1 MLPYPNVFLKK
12 GKEISVQR
20 RHHWIFSGAIDRA
33 QGTLTEGDL
42 VNVVDIGG
50 KFLATGYYGSGSI
63 AVRIISFVEKPIDET
78 FWTEK
83 ISAAYALR
91 KRVGLTDNSHTN
103 VYRLFHGEGD
113 FVPGL
118 IIDFYN
124 GTAVIQAHQ
133 IGIHRE
139 VSAIVQALKTIYGNK
154 LSAVY
159 DKSAATLH
167 QAVTENTD
175 GLVYGTPATQVVLEY
190 GHHFEIDWEKGQKT
204 GFFIDQRENRQ
215 LLSKYSLGKKVL
227 NAFCYSGGFS
237 VYALKAGAKEVHSV
251 DISPSAIEM
260 TDKNVQLNPSDSTH
274 HKGIEA
280 DVMQYIKDISG
291 DFDVIVLD
299 PPAFAKHIRSRHKAV
314 QAYKR
319 LNATAMKHIPAGGI
333 LFTFSCSQVV
343 DQVLFNHTITAAAL
357 EANRAIRILHQ
368 LTQPADHP
376 INIFHQETAYL
387 KGLVVYVE

>member
-1 MLPYPNVFLKK
+1 MLPYPNVYLKK
-12 GKEISVQR
+12 GKEISIQR
-20 RHHWIFSGAIDRA
+20 RHHWIFSGAIHHT
-33 QGTLTEGDL
+33 QGTLAEGDL
-42 VNVVDIGG
+42 VQVVDMGG
-50 KFLATGYYGSGSI
+50 KFLASGYYGSGSI
-63 AVRIISFVEKPIDET
+63 AVRIISFVEESIDEV
-78 FWTEK
+78 FWVEK
-83 ISAAYALR
+83 IRAAYALR
-91 KRVGLTDNSHTN
+91 KKIGLTDNPHTN

-113 FVPGL
+113 LIPGL

-133 IGIHRE
+133 IGIHRQIP
-139 VSAIVQALKTIYGNK
+139 AIVQALLTIYGDGI
-154 LSAVY
+154 SAVF
-159 DKSAATLH
+159 DKSSATLH
-167 QAVTENTD
+167 HAAIENTD
-175 GLVYGTPATQVVLEY
+175 GLVYGSPTTNVVLEY
-190 GHHFEIDWEKGQKT
+190 GHYFEIDWVKGQKT

-215 LLSKYSLGKKVL
+215 LLSTYSLGKKVL

-251 DISPSAIEM
+251 DISSSAIEM
-260 TDKNVQLNPSDSTH
+260 TEKNVQLNAIDSTNH
-274 HKGIEA
+274 NGIEA
-280 DVMQYIKDISG
+280 DVMQYIKEISV
-291 DFDVIVLD
+291 DFDVIILD
-299 PPAFAKHIRSRHKAV
+299 PPAFAKHIRSRHKAI

-319 LNATAMKHIPAGGI
+319 LNATAMKHIPPGGI

-357 EANRAIRILHQ
+357 EAKRNIRILHQ

>member
-1 MLPYPNVFLKK
+1 MLPYPSVFLKK
-12 GKEISVQR
+12 GKEISLYR
-20 RHHWIFSGAIDRA
+20 KHHWIFSGAIQRID
-33 QGTLTEGDL
+33 GNVSEGDL
-42 VNVVDIGG
+42 VHVRDYAGG
-50 KFLATGYYGSGSI
+50 FLATGFYGNGSI
-63 AVRIISFVEKPIDET
+63 AVRIISFTETPIDEH
-78 FWTEK
+78 FWTQK
-83 ISAAYALR
+83 IKAAYQLR
-91 KRVGLTDNSHTN
+91 KKIGLTDSSQTN

-118 IIDFYN
+118 IIDYYN

-133 IGIHRE
+133 LGIHRQIPL
-139 VSAIVQALKTIYGNK
+139 IVNALLATYGSGI
-154 LSAVY
+154 SAVF
-159 DKSAATLH
+159 DKSTATLH
-167 QAVTENTD
+167 DTSAENTD
-175 GLVYGTPATQVVLEY
+175 GLVYGTPTTHVVTEH
-190 GHHFEIDWEKGQKT
+190 GHRFEIDWEKGQKT

-215 LLSKYSLGKKVL
+215 LISSYSHGKKVL

-237 VYALKAGAKEVHSV
+237 VYALQAGAREVHSV
-251 DISPSAIEM
+251 DISKNAIEM
-260 TDKNVQLNPSDSTH
+260 TEKNVQLNAEGASRHS
-274 HKGIEA
+274 GIEA
-280 DVMQYIKDISG
+280 DVMQYIKEISG

-299 PPAFAKHIRSRHKAV
+299 PPAFAKHVRSRHKAI

-319 LNATAMKHIPAGGI
+319 LNATAMRHIPAGGI

-357 EANRAIRILHQ
+357 EADRNIRILHQ

>member
-1 MLPYPNVFLKK
+1 MLPYPSVYLKK
-12 GKEISVQR
+12 GKEISIQR
-20 RHHWIFSGAIDRA
+20 RHHWIFSGAIHHT
-33 QGTLTEGDL
+33 QGTLAEGDL
-42 VNVVDIGG
+42 VQVVDMGG
-50 KFLATGYYGSGSI
+50 KFLASGYYGSGSI
-63 AVRIISFVEKPIDET
+63 AVRIISFVEESIDEV
-78 FWTEK
+78 FWVEK
-83 ISAAYALR
+83 IRAAYALR
-91 KRVGLTDNSHTN
+91 KMIGLTDNPHTN

-113 FVPGL
+113 LIPGL

-133 IGIHRE
+133 IGIHRQIP
-139 VSAIVQALKTIYGNK
+139 AIVQALLTIYGDGI
-154 LSAVY
+154 SAVF
-159 DKSAATLH
+159 DKSSATLH
-167 QAVTENTD
+167 HAAIENID
-175 GLVYGTPATQVVLEY
+175 GLVYGSPTTNVVLEY
-190 GHHFEIDWEKGQKT
+190 GHYFEIDWVKGQKT

-215 LLSKYSLGKKVL
+215 LLSTYSLGKKVL

-251 DISPSAIEM
+251 DISSSAIEM
-260 TDKNVQLNPSDSTH
+260 TEKNVQLNAIDSTN

-280 DVMQYIKDISG
+280 DVMQYIKEISG
-291 DFDVIVLD
+291 DFDVIILD
-299 PPAFAKHIRSRHKAV
+299 PPAFAKHIRSRHKAI

-319 LNATAMKHIPAGGI
+319 LNATAMKHIPPGGI

-343 DQVLFNHTITAAAL
+343 DQVLFNHTVTAAAL

>member
-1 MLPYPNVFLKK
+1 MLPYPSVYLKK
-12 GKEISVQR
+12 GKEISIQR
-20 RHHWIFSGAIDRA
+20 RHHWIFSGAIHHT
-33 QGTLTEGDL
+33 QGTLAEGDL
-42 VNVVDIGG
+42 VQVVDMGG
-50 KFLATGYYGSGSI
+50 KFLASGYYGSGSI
-63 AVRIISFVEKPIDET
+63 AVRIISFVEESIDEV
-78 FWTEK
+78 FWVEK
-83 ISAAYALR
+83 IRAAYALR
-91 KRVGLTDNSHTN
+91 KMIGLTDNPHTN

-113 FVPGL
+113 LIPGL

-133 IGIHRE
+133 IGIHRQIP
-139 VSAIVQALKTIYGNK
+139 AIVQALLTIYGDGI
-154 LSAVY
+154 SAVF
-159 DKSAATLH
+159 DKSSATLH
-167 QAVTENTD
+167 HAAIENID
-175 GLVYGTPATQVVLEY
+175 GLVYGSPTTNVVLEY
-190 GHHFEIDWEKGQKT
+190 GHNFEIDWVKGQKT

-215 LLSKYSLGKKVL
+215 LLSTYSLGKKVL

-251 DISPSAIEM
+251 DISSSAIEM
-260 TDKNVQLNPSDSTH
+260 TEKNVQLNAIDSTN

-280 DVMQYIKDISG
+280 DVMQYIKEISG
-291 DFDVIVLD
+291 DFDVIILD
-299 PPAFAKHIRSRHKAV
+299 PPAFAKHIRSRHKAI

-319 LNATAMKHIPAGGI
+319 LNATAMKHIPPGGI

-343 DQVLFNHTITAAAL
+343 DQVLFNHTVTAAAL

>member
-1 MLPYPNVFLKK
+1 MLPYPSVHLKK

-20 RHHWIFSGAIDRA
+20 RHHWIFSGAIHHS
-33 QGTLTEGDL
+33 QGALAEGDL
-42 VNVVDIGG
+42 VQVVDMGG
-50 KFLATGYYGSGSI
+50 KFLATGFYGTGSI
-63 AVRIISFVEKPIDET
+63 AVRIISFVEESIDEA
-78 FWTEK
+78 FWTNK
-83 ISAAYALR
+83 ISAAYQLR
-91 KRVGLTDNSHTN
+91 KSVGLTDNSQTN

-113 FVPGL
+113 LIPGL
-118 IIDFYN
+118 VIDFYN
-124 GTAVIQAHQ
+124 GTAVIQAHHV
-133 IGIHRE
+133 GIHRQIP
-139 VSAIVQALKTIYGNK
+139 AIVQALLAIYGNG
-154 LSAVY
+154 LSAVF
-159 DKSAATLH
+159 DKSTATLH
-167 QAVTENTD
+167 HPDGENID
-175 GLVYGTPATQVVLEY
+175 GLVYGEPTTQVVLEH
-190 GHHFEIDWEKGQKT
+190 GHQFEIDWEKGQKT

-215 LLSKYSLGKKVL
+215 LLSSYSSGKKVL

-237 VYALKAGAKEVHSV
+237 VYALQAGAKEVHSV
-251 DISPSAIEM
+251 DISASAIEM
-260 TDKNVQLNPSDSTH
+260 TERNVLLNATNRNS

-280 DVMQYIKDISG
+280 DVMQYIKEISG

-299 PPAFAKHIRSRHKAV
+299 PPAFAKHIRSRHKAI

-357 EANRAIRILHQ
+357 EANRNIRILHQ

-387 KGLVVYVE
+387 KGLVVYME